1 MKTWGFDWW
10 ESVAQDLRF
19 GVRMLLR
26 RPVFSL
32 VVISVLASGIGL
44 NAAMFSIVEAVILR
58 PLPYRDAK
66 QLTIVWQ
73 SSPEHRATGEWFD
86 TYRDFQ
92 EWRKRSRRRGDFVT
106 RRIHGGNGL
115 PLSRARPVSRE
126 TMRA

>member
-1 MKTWGFDWW
+1 MSGGRSVKTWGFDWG

-19 GVRMLLR
+19 GVRMLSR

-32 VVISVLASGIGL
+32 VVISVLALGIGL

-92 EWRKRSRRRGDFVT
+92 EWQRRSRSGTASGSGYWRFR
-106 RRIHGGNGL
+106 
-115 PLSRARPVSRE
+115 
-126 TMRA
+126 